1 VVCELLMKVQ
11 VAWSDL
17 RDRNQLVPIAH
28 RIIDPVVQAK
38 GDDHV

>member
-1 VVCELLMKVQ
+1 MKVQ

-17 RDRNQLVPIAH
+17 RDRNQLVPIS
-28 RIIDPVVQAK
+28 RQINDPVIEAK